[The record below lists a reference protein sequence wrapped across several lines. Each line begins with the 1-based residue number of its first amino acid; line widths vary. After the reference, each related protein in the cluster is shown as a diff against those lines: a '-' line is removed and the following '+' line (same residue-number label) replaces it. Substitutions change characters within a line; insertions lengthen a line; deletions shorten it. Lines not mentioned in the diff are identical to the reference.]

1 MEKAGGAP
9 VEGITEP
16 AASTP
21 EDVSGAQRQQ
31 RVAQWMVPVF
41 TGALLVVSALAGG
54 QQKPGPVQRG
64 VVARVREFLAP
75 SA

>member
-1 MEKAGGAP
+1 
-9 VEGITEP
+9 
-16 AASTP
+16 
-21 EDVSGAQRQQ
+21 
-31 RVAQWMVPVF
+31 
-41 TGALLVVSALAGG
+41 VVSALAGE